1 MRLIFIRH
9 AEPDYSID
17 SLTEAG
23 FREAGLLASRVAQWN
38 ATAFFVSPLG
48 RAQATAAPSLAAC
61 GRTAETL
68 AWLREFSCGEYDMPD
83 RPGKRKRVPWD
94 FLPEYWT
101 ARPEFGDRDRWT
113 RLPVM
118 QAMPEPVDDRFA
130 EVCAGVDGLLARY
143 GYRRENGLYR
153 VAPDAQRDA
162 VLVCFCHLG
171 VTGAAAGHLLNIAPP
186 LLWQSFFLAPSS
198 VTVLNTEEHPAA
210 GGHDIAAF
218 RCQAMGD
225 TAHLRGTGEP
235 VSAMGAFGPVF
246 DESGQTI
253 RPRPFPR

>member
-23 FREAGLLASRVAQWN
+23 FREAGLLARRVAQWS

-83 RPGKRKRVPWD
+83 RPDRRKGVPWD

-118 QAMPEPVDDRFA
+118 QAMPENVDDRFA

-143 GYRRENGLYR
+143 GYLRENGLYR

-198 VTVLNTEEHPAA
+198 ITVLNTEEHPAA
-210 GGHDIAAF
+210 AGPDIAAF

-225 TAHLRGTGEP
+225 TAHLRGSGEP

-246 DESGQTI
+246 DESGQTLLPQT
-253 RPRPFPR
+253 R